1 MITLMERLSRQQDLK
16 QICIMK
22 NFIKKDLVME
32 KKIKSNFFKIILEF
46 QELIL

>member
-1 MITLMERLSRQQDLK
+1 MITLMERLSRQQVLK

-46 QELIL
+46 QELIS